1 MHPAPAPGPD
11 AQRYHHLDAARA
23 LFMLLGIPFHASLA
37 FAGGHWLVMSGS
49 SDPLLSLIPPV
60 LSDFRM
66 PGFFVIAG
74 FFAALL
80 LERRSRGEWLKG
92 RIERLGLP
100 LAVGIATIVP
110 VQAAILAN
118 APARM
123 VDGGATH
130 DLLSHLW
137 FLPVLILMCLLL
149 SAVWPL
155 VVRVRHAPVPGVIT
169 LGLGFAAYELAL
181 FALEHVLHSDLS
193 FLGGFVD
200 LGRLAIYLPFFALG
214 VALRRSRTLWGRFS
228 AFDPAVAVIG
238 LVALLLH
245 VGLWQDQSRVGIA
258 LDLAFDG
265 LASLCLTQTILALL
279 VKIAHRP
286 SARIDRLVDAS
297 FTIYLLH
304 HPVVVALAI
313 LCVWAALPPLL
324 SWSAICVTAF
334 VLPYAAHRLLRR
346 SPLALWLFNGV
357 RPKERGWGLLVGARE
372 RAPA

>member
-1 MHPAPAPGPD
+1 MTTLILVLACLLGLAHIIAAIMVETRIRGTDWNAGARDEPAPDLPPIVGRLQR
-11 AQRYHHLDAARA
+11 AQTNFLET
-23 LFMLLGIPFHASLA
+23 FP
-37 FAGGHWLVMSGS
+37 
-49 SDPLLSLIPPV
+49 
-60 LSDFRM
+60 
-66 PGFFVIAG
+66 

-118 APARM
+118 APANI

-137 FLPVLILMCLLL
+137 FLPVLILMCLMLA
-149 SAVWPL
+149 AVWPL

-193 FLGGFVD
+193 FLGGFVAP
-200 LGRLAIYLPFFALG
+200 GRLALYLPFFALG

-228 AFDPAVAVIG
+228 AFDPAAAVIG

-258 LDLAFDG
+258 LDLA
-265 LASLCLTQTILALL
+265 S
-279 VKIAHRP
+279 
-286 SARIDRLVDAS
+286 
-297 FTIYLLH
+297 YLL
-304 HPVVVALAI
+304 
-313 LCVWAALPPLL
+313 
-324 SWSAICVTAF
+324 
-334 VLPYAAHRLLRR
+334 
-346 SPLALWLFNGV
+346 
-357 RPKERGWGLLVGARE
+357 
-372 RAPA
+372 

>member
-1 MHPAPAPGPD
+1 MHPAPAPAPD

-200 LGRLAIYLPFFALG
+200 LGRLAIYLPFFALS

>member
-1 MHPAPAPGPD
+1 MHPALAPAPD

-118 APARM
+118 APANI

-137 FLPVLILMCLLL
+137 FLPVLILMCLMLA
-149 SAVWPL
+149 AVWPL

-169 LGLGFAAYELAL
+169 LGLGFA
-181 FALEHVLHSDLS
+181 
-193 FLGGFVD
+193 
-200 LGRLAIYLPFFALG
+200 
-214 VALRRSRTLWGRFS
+214 
-228 AFDPAVAVIG
+228 
-238 LVALLLH
+238 
-245 VGLWQDQSRVGIA
+245 
-258 LDLAFDG
+258 DLA
-265 LASLCLTQTILALL
+265 
-279 VKIAHRP
+279 
-286 SARIDRLVDAS
+286 
-297 FTIYLLH
+297 
-304 HPVVVALAI
+304 
-313 LCVWAALPPLL
+313 
-324 SWSAICVTAF
+324 
-334 VLPYAAHRLLRR
+334 RR
-346 SPLALWLFNGV
+346 Q
-357 RPKERGWGLLVGARE
+357 GLLGLRP
-372 RAPA
+372 RP